1 MAKDNSSSTGNS
13 SGNPFGDVM
22 KAFEQLKMPGID
34 MAAIVEARRKDVEAL
49 VEANKAAYES
59 MQAMA
64 RKQTEMMTQALQ
76 AMQEAGKGAFS
87 GSANPAAQTAAVRA
101 AFEKTVAD
109 MKELAEMARSSQAD
123 AMANIT
129 SRANQHVEEIKKLMQ
144 PK

>member
-1 MAKDNSSSTGNS
+1 MATDN
-13 SGNPFGDVM
+13 NPFGDVM
-22 KAFEQLKMPGID
+22 KMFEQFKLPGID

-64 RKQTEMMTQALQ
+64 HKQTEMMTQALQ
-76 AMQEAGKGAFS
+76 AMQEAGKGAVS
-87 GSANPAAQTAAVRA
+87 GGANPAAQTEVVRA

-109 MKELAEMARSSQAD
+109 MKELAEMARRSQAE
-123 AMANIT
+123 AMALMT
-129 SRANQHVEEIKKLMQ
+129 SRATEHVEEIKKLMQ

>member
-1 MAKDNSSSTGNS
+1 MATDN
-13 SGNPFGDVM
+13 NPFGDVM
-22 KAFEQLKMPGID
+22 KMFEQLKMPGID

-59 MQAMA
+59 MQAMG

-76 AMQEAGKGAFS
+76 VMQAAGKDGLS
-87 GSANPAAQTAAVRA
+87 GGANPAAQTEVVRA

-109 MKELAEMARSSQAD
+109 MKELAEMARRSQAE
-123 AMANIT
+123 AMGSIT
-129 SRANQHVEEIKKLMQ
+129 SRAAEHVEEIKKLMQ

>member
-1 MAKDNSSSTGNS
+1 MATDN
-13 SGNPFGDVM
+13 NPFGDVM
-22 KAFEQLKMPGID
+22 KMFEQLKMPGID

-59 MQAMA
+59 MQAMG

-76 AMQEAGKGAFS
+76 VMQAAGKDGLS
-87 GSANPAAQTAAVRA
+87 GSANPAAQTEVVRA

-109 MKELAEMARSSQAD
+109 MKELAEMARRSQAE
-123 AMANIT
+123 AMGSIT
-129 SRANQHVEEIKKLMQ
+129 SRAAEHVEEIKKLMQ